1 MDKDKKFLP
10 GTTKLLE
17 GKFVWE
23 KKKLSEEK
31 IWQRLI
37 NMMNALDSSMIAAM
51 IDGIRYTV
59 YKREG
64 TALRMEKTKKKVNA

>member
-1 MDKDKKFLP
+1 MGDENIGDY
-10 GTTKLLE
+10 TIA
-17 GKFVWE
+17 

-37 NMMNALDSSMIAAM
+37 NMMNASDSSMIAAM
-51 IDGIRYTV
+51 IDGIRYAV

-64 TALRMEKTKKKVNA
+64 TALRMEKTKKKK

>member
-37 NMMNALDSSMIAAM
+37 NMMNALDSSMIAAV

-59 YKREG
+59 YKKEG
-64 TALRMEKTKKKVNA
+64 ANLRMEKTKKKVKE

>member
-1 MDKDKKFLP
+1 MGEENIGDY
-10 GTTKLLE
+10 TIA
-17 GKFVWE
+17 

-37 NMMNALDSSMIAAM
+37 NMKNALGSSMIAAV

-64 TALRMEKTKKKVNA
+64 TALRMEKTKKKG